1 MATVREILK
10 VLEGIAPLDK
20 QEEWDN
26 SGLLAGHPD
35 AEVRTVLLAL
45 DLTPAVLDEAR
56 RESAE
61 LIVTHHP
68 ILFHARR
75 NLREDDPEGK
85 LLAELVR
92 ARIALIA
99 MHTNF
104 DNAEN
109 GVNDALCGL
118 LAVRSAEKLE
128 GGMRVGDVEPV
139 PLSEFRIRVERALGG
154 PARMYGE
161 ANRLIRRVAVMGGA
175 GGSHFQDAL
184 AAGADAYVTGE
195 ISYHAALDCVAGG
208 MCALEAGHAATE
220 RPAIQLLNRG
230 LQSAINVVQYNVRTI
245 ESAVLPFL

>member
-1 MATVREILK
+1 LK
-10 VLEGIAPLDK
+10 VLEGIAPLDR

-26 SGLLAGHPD
+26 SGLLAGDPD
-35 AEVRTVLLAL
+35 AEVKTVLLAL
-45 DLTPAVLDEAR
+45 DLTRAVLGEAV
-56 RESAE
+56 REGAE

-75 NLREDDPEGK
+75 NLREDDPEGR
-85 LLAELVR
+85 LLADLVR

-109 GVNDALCGL
+109 GVNDALCEL
-118 LAVRSAEKLE
+118 LAVRNIEPLE
-128 GGMRVGDVEPV
+128 GGMRVGEVEPL
-139 PLSEFRIRVERALGG
+139 PLSAFRVQVETALGG
-154 PARMYGE
+154 PVRMYGDPD
-161 ANRLIRRVAVMGGA
+161 RPIRRVAVLGGA
-175 GGSHFQDAL
+175 GGSHASTAL
-184 AAGADAYVTGE
+184 ESGADAFVTGE
-195 ISYHAALDCVAGG
+195 ISYHAALDCVANG

-220 RPAIQLLNRG
+220 RPAMQLLDRG